1 LSNVLTLK
9 QKGFSIG
16 FNSFKWR
23 FFLKVDDLEYL
34 AGKIAEMIVQAKTT
48 VIFTGAGISTESG
61 IPDFRGSDGLWTR
74 LDPEDFT
81 IQRFISSR
89 DVRKMQ
95 WQMFA
100 GGSLLK
106 QAVPNTAHYAI
117 AELERLGK
125 LDCIITQNIDNLHQ
139 MAGNSPERV
148 YELHG
153 NLMWVRCMSC
163 NRRIPTEEVLQRLDK
178 EEVPECEVCKGI
190 LKPDGVFFGE
200 ALPEHTLNQAIRRSR
215 NCDLFIVIGST
226 LVVYPAAYMPMYAK
240 EAGAQLVIINIG
252 STPMD
257 SHATVC
263 IEHKAGEAMSMII
276 EKVSSRISG

>member
-1 LSNVLTLK
+1 M
-9 QKGFSIG
+9 
-16 FNSFKWR
+16 
-23 FFLKVDDLEYL
+23 KVDDLEYL
-34 AGKIAEMIVQAKTT
+34 AGRIAEMIIQAKTT

-61 IPDFRGSDGLWTR
+61 IPDFRGPDGLWTR

-100 GGSLLK
+100 DGAFLK
-106 QAVPNTAHYAI
+106 QAAPNTAHYAI

-125 LDCIITQNIDNLHQ
+125 LDCVITQNVDNLHQ
-139 MAGNSPERV
+139 VAGNSPDRV

-153 NLMWVRCMSC
+153 NMMWVRCMSC
-163 NRRIPTEEVLQRLDK
+163 NRRVPIEEVLGRLDK

-200 ALPEHTLNQAIRRSR
+200 ALPEHTLNEAILHSR

-240 EAGAQLVIINIG
+240 EACAQLAIINIG

-257 SHATVC
+257 SHAAIR
-263 IEHKAGEAMSMII
+263 IEHKAGEVMSMII
-276 EKVSSRISG
+276 EKVKNGISN